1 MLICNINL
9 FNNAIEISN
18 FSATLDNE
26 NLKMFKAQ
34 KISTKFVTPSIVYE
48 LINPISSKTFNVIF
62 FL

>member
-26 NLKMFKAQ
+26 NLKVFKAQ

>member
-18 FSATLDNE
+18 FSATLDKE